1 MAVLSVTR
9 RARKVSAGAGLEPW
23 SAHWYDHTRITADLK
38 GDPALAWSLIIGD
51 NTEFTGSLPEG
62 YDHKYVYSHFGYNL
76 KVTDMQA
83 AVGCAQLE
91 KFPEFVEKR
100 KANFDRLSAGI
111 RDLPQLRAFS
121 KLPESDPSW
130 FGFLMT
136 VQPDAG
142 FSRNDLA
149 KFLESRNIQTR
160 NLFAGNILR
169 HPCFESLAEGV
180 DYRVVGQLDN
190 TETIMND
197 SLWIGLYPGMG
208 DAKLEYMIKSIREFC
223 GK

>member
-1 MAVLSVTR
+1 MSENNNSYTEMVRPFGQFLQRSKTVSFLMVLLVFVT
-9 RARKVSAGAGLEPW
+9 GALLLRWMPNQ
-23 SAHWYDHTRITADLK
+23 S
-38 GDPALAWSLIIGD
+38 
-51 NTEFTGSLPEG
+51 
-62 YDHKYVYSHFGYNL
+62 
-76 KVTDMQA
+76 
-83 AVGCAQLE
+83 
-91 KFPEFVEKR
+91 
-100 KANFDRLSAGI
+100 
-111 RDLPQLRAFS
+111 DLPQLRAFS

-136 VQPDAG
+136 VQPEAG
-142 FSRNDLA
+142 FTRNDLA

-169 HPCFESLAEGV
+169 HPCFEPLAEGV
-180 DYRVVGQLDN
+180 DYRVVGELAN

-208 DAKLEYMIKSIREFC
+208 EAKLDYMVASIREFC